1 MVEAVAVEGP
11 AGGSSAGR
19 GGAARRRRAALAALV
34 AASALLYAVYS
45 LMRLRAFR
53 AGSYD
58 LVIFDQAIRS
68 YSRFGLPVA
77 IVKGVHND
85 FGPDFSI
92 LGDHF
97 SPILALLAPLYWIHD
112 GPATLLV
119 AQAVLLALAI
129 LPIWRYTERRL
140 GAGAAYCAAG
150 AYALSWPIAEA
161 LAFDFH
167 EVAFVPL
174 LSALMIERYDAGRRG
189 QAAAAAFALLLV
201 KEDMGL
207 LLAGFGLYLLTRP
220 TPHPPRSP
228 RAHGSPRGLDSPR
241 GLRFLRGLRV
251 PRGLGFLRGL
261 PAPGERRAGLAYV
274 AIGLGATW
282 FCSRVVIAA
291 FGGDNDYY
299 WAYGDLGPDLPHAA
313 VHAVTHP
320 WDVVRVL
327 GDPPRKLLTM
337 ALVLLP
343 LLLLPLA
350 SPLTLTAVPLLA
362 ERMLASRFG
371 NWWEPH
377 YHYNAFIIAVLV
389 LAAADGAARL
399 RGRARFASGRLGR
412 LPSAAPMAGIL
423 AAMVACAP
431 FFAYRHLAD
440 PALWR
445 QNERARAASA
455 AAARI
460 PDGALVE
467 AANGVGPA
475 LTSRARVLLWDD
487 RSHGAPWVVAQVRRL
502 EFPFASPAEQ
512 RRRVEE
518 LKAEGYREVFRRNG
532 YIVLYRDVPDP
543 W

>member
-1 MVEAVAVEGP
+1 MQGP
-11 AGGSSAGR
+11 AGDPSAGR
-19 GGAARRRRAALAALV
+19 GGAARRRRAALAAMV
-34 AASALLYAVYS
+34 AASALLYGTYS

-53 AGSYD
+53 TGSYD

-68 YSRFGLPVA
+68 YSRFGMPVA

-85 FGPDFSI
+85 FGPGFSI

-129 LPIWRYTERRL
+129 PPIWRYTERRL
-140 GAGAAYCAAG
+140 GARAAHCAAG
-150 AYALSWPIAEA
+150 AYALSWPVAEA

-174 LSALMIERYDAGRRG
+174 LSALMIERHDAGRRL

-220 TPHPPRSP
+220 TGRGQSTGRGRWGWRRPLPP
-228 RAHGSPRGLDSPR
+228 GD
-241 GLRFLRGLRV
+241 
-251 PRGLGFLRGL
+251 
-261 PAPGERRAGLAYV
+261 RRAGLAYL
-274 AIGLGATW
+274 ATGLAATW
-282 FCSRVVIAA
+282 VCSRVAIAA

-299 WAYGDLGPDLPHAA
+299 WAYGALGPDLPHAA

-320 WDVVRVL
+320 WDVLRVL
-327 GDPPRKLLTM
+327 GDPPQKLLTM
-337 ALVLLP
+337 ALLLLP
-343 LLLLPLA
+343 LLLLPLV
-350 SPLTLTAVPLLA
+350 SPLTLTALPLLA
-362 ERMLASRFG
+362 ERMLASEFG

-377 YHYNAFIIAVLV
+377 YHYNAFIVAVLV

-399 RGRARFASGRLGR
+399 RGRARIARGRLGR

-423 AAMVACAP
+423 ALTVACVP

-445 QNERARAASA
+445 PNERARAASA
-455 AAARI
+455 AVARI

-467 AANGVGPA
+467 AANGLGPA

-487 RSHGAPWVVAQVRRL
+487 RSHGAPWVIAQVERL
-502 EFPFASPAEQ
+502 EFPFGSLAEQ
-512 RRRVEE
+512 RQRVER
-518 LKAEGYREVFRRNG
+518 LKAVGYWEVFRRDG
-532 YIVLYRDVPDP
+532 YIVLHRDVRDP

>member
-1 MVEAVAVEGP
+1 VEGP
-11 AGGSSAGR
+11 VGEVPASR
-19 GGAARRRRAALAALV
+19 GGALRRRRTVLTALV
-34 AASALLYAVYS
+34 AASALLYAAYS
-45 LMRLRAFR
+45 LMRLHAFR
-53 AGSYD
+53 TGSYD
-58 LVIFDQAIRS
+58 LVIFDQAVRS
-68 YSRFGLPVA
+68 YSHFDLPVA
-77 IVKGVHND
+77 MVKGVHND

-97 SPILALLAPLYWIHD
+97 SPLLALLAPLYWIHD

-129 LPIWRYTERRL
+129 PPIWRYTERRL
-140 GAGAAYCAAG
+140 GAGAAYCAGG

-174 LSALMIERYDAGRRG
+174 LSALMVERHDAGRRV
-189 QAAAAAFALLLV
+189 QAAAAAFGLLLV

-220 TPHPPRSP
+220 DEHERRTLRDLL
-228 RAHGSPRGLDSPR
+228 PRGD
-241 GLRFLRGLRV
+241 
-251 PRGLGFLRGL
+251 
-261 PAPGERRAGLAYV
+261 RRAGLAYIV
-274 AIGLGATW
+274 VGLVATW
-282 FCSRVVIAA
+282 VCSRLIIAA

-299 WAYGDLGPDLPHAA
+299 WAYGSLGPDLPHAA
-313 VHAVTHP
+313 VHALTHP
-320 WDVVRVL
+320 WDAVTVL
-327 GDPPRKLLTM
+327 GTPPQKLLTM
-337 ALVLLP
+337 ALVALP

-362 ERMLASRFG
+362 ERMLASGFS

-399 RGRARFASGRLGR
+399 RGRVPFAERV
-412 LPSAAPMAGIL
+412 PSVLPMAGVL
-423 AAMVACAP
+423 AAMLVCVP

-455 AAARI
+455 AAGRI

-475 LTSRARVLLWDD
+475 LTSRACVLLWDD
-487 RSHGAPWVVAQVRRL
+487 RPHGAPWVIAYVGRL
-502 EFPFASPAEQ
+502 EFPFRSTAEQ
-512 RRRVEE
+512 RRRVGE
-518 LKAEGYREVFRRNG
+518 LGAEGYREVFRQDG
-532 YIVLYRDVPDP
+532 YIVLYRAGPDP

>member
-1 MVEAVAVEGP
+1 MVEAVAVQEP

-19 GGAARRRRAALAALV
+19 GGASRRRRAALTALV
-34 AASALLYAVYS
+34 AASALLYGAYS

-53 AGSYD
+53 TGSYD
-58 LVIFDQAIRS
+58 LVIFDQAVRS
-68 YSRFGLPVA
+68 YSRFGPPVA

-85 FGPDFSI
+85 FGPHFSI

-129 LPIWRYTERRL
+129 PPVWRYTERRL
-140 GAGAAYCAAG
+140 GARAAYHAAG

-167 EVAFVPL
+167 EVAFVPA
-174 LSALMIERYDAGRRG
+174 LSALMVERHDAGRRL

-220 TPHPPRSP
+220 SGRAGARRTGRRRLRDLVPAGDRRS
-228 RAHGSPRGLDSPR
+228 
-241 GLRFLRGLRV
+241 
-251 PRGLGFLRGL
+251 
-261 PAPGERRAGLAYV
+261 GLAYIAAGV
-274 AIGLGATW
+274 AATW
-282 FCSRVVIAA
+282 LCSRVAIAA

-299 WAYGDLGPDLPHAA
+299 WAYGALGPDLPHAA
-313 VHAVTHP
+313 IHAVTHP

-350 SPLTLTAVPLLA
+350 SPLTLTAVPLIA

-377 YHYNAFIIAVLV
+377 YHYNAFIVAVLV

-399 RGRARFASGRLGR
+399 RGRARSAPRRPGRPR
-412 LPSAAPMAGIL
+412 SAAPMAGVL
-423 AAMVACAP
+423 AATVACVP

-455 AAARI
+455 AVARI

-467 AANGVGPA
+467 AANGLGPA

-487 RSHGAPWVVAQVRRL
+487 RSHGAPWVIAQVDRL

-512 RRRVEE
+512 RRRVRE
-518 LKAEGYREVFRRNG
+518 LEAEGYREVFRRGG
-532 YIVLYRDVPDP
+532 YVVLHRDVPDP

>member
-1 MVEAVAVEGP
+1 MAEAVAVEGRVGEVP
-11 AGGSSAGR
+11 ASR
-19 GGAARRRRAALAALV
+19 GGVARRRRAALTALV
-34 AASALLYAVYS
+34 AVSALLYAAYS

-53 AGSYD
+53 TGSYD

-68 YSRFGLPVA
+68 YSRFDLPVA
-77 IVKGVHND
+77 MVKGVHND
-85 FGPDFSI
+85 FGPGFSI

-129 LPIWRYTERRL
+129 PPIWRYTERRL

-150 AYALSWPIAEA
+150 GYALSWPIAEA

-174 LSALMIERYDAGRRG
+174 LSALMVERHDAGRRV
-189 QAAAAAFALLLV
+189 QAAAAAFGLLLV

-220 TPHPPRSP
+220 DERDRRTPRDLL
-228 RAHGSPRGLDSPR
+228 PRGD
-241 GLRFLRGLRV
+241 
-251 PRGLGFLRGL
+251 
-261 PAPGERRAGLAYV
+261 RRAGLAYIV
-274 AIGLGATW
+274 VGLVATW
-282 FCSRVVIAA
+282 VCSRVAIAA

-299 WAYGDLGPDLPHAA
+299 WAYGALGPDLPHAA
-313 VHAVTHP
+313 AHALTHP
-320 WDVVRVL
+320 WDLVSVL
-327 GDPPRKLLTM
+327 GTPPQKILTM
-337 ALVLLP
+337 ALVVLP

-399 RGRARFASGRLGR
+399 RGRFGPARRA
-412 LPSAAPMAGIL
+412 PSVLPMAGVL
-423 AAMVACAP
+423 AAMLVFVP

-455 AAARI
+455 AAAKI

-475 LTSRARVLLWDD
+475 LTSRARVLLWDE
-487 RSHGAPWVVAQVRRL
+487 RSRGAPWVVAYVGRL
-502 EFPFASPAEQ
+502 EFPFPSVADQ
-512 RRRVEE
+512 RRRVGE
-518 LKAEGYREVFRRNG
+518 LEAEGYREVFRQDG
-532 YIVLYRDVPDP
+532 YLVLYRDVPGP
-543 W
+543 G